1 VRTSLHR
8 SLLSVGRALETRSVS
23 TRRHWELMRVLNTE
37 RRLQVDV
44 CCFDKTGTLTEDEM
58 VRGASSRRT
67 RKRL

>member
-1 VRTSLHR
+1 
-8 SLLSVGRALETRSVS
+8 
-23 TRRHWELMRVLNTE
+23 MRVLNTE